1 MQSFRDSFPR
11 GSNRRIALVCIPI
24 GLLIIWYAVANRTPV
39 VSIPNPVMP
48 KLNAF
53 DFYVRAG
60 NAIVGD
66 KQITDAVSTDSTVS
80 YSLKQKEALVGQNVG
95 VVDVL
100 HQGFAY
106 PYLTPPLRSLNT
118 ELPYYKKFRL
128 LARLLSLRG
137 QVRAAHRDWS
147 GAAENYLDG
156 LRLGADI
163 PHGAPLIG
171 KLNGVACQKTARR
184 PLWDVVDHL
193 NAAQTHAVMA
203 RLTDIM
209 ARHVPFTDTIQEEKW
224 TGQAYWLEI
233 CNGTL
238 KTSSTAGA
246 NGSNEENLPS
256 ESAIYLFRSKQ
267 SLIDDFTAYMDRSL
281 AIAREPYIL
290 RKPTPP
296 PPKDIIGLNKLMTS
310 VVLSSRIKDVAAE
323 TQNGLLLVTLALHAF
338 LLEHGHYP
346 KALEE
351 LMPASLRKLP
361 DDPFA
366 AQGTFRYRRT
376 GEGYILYSIGP
387 DGIDNQGTPIDDP
400 ATATT
405 SHPEMRYEVHEKS
418 VGDVVAGVNR

>member
-1 MQSFRDSFPR
+1 MQSFREGFPI

-24 GLLIIWYAVANRTPV
+24 GLLIIWYTVANRTPV

-66 KQITDAVSTDSTVS
+66 KQITDAVSTDPTVS
-80 YSLKQKEALVGQNVG
+80 YSLKQKEALVRQNVG
-95 VVDVL
+95 SVDVL

-118 ELPYYKKFRL
+118 ELPHYKKFRL

-137 QVRAAHRDWS
+137 QVRAAHGDWS

-156 LRLGADI
+156 LRLGEDI
-163 PHGAPLIG
+163 PHGASLIG
-171 KLNGVACQKTARR
+171 ELVGIACQNTARR

-193 NAAQTHAVMA
+193 NAAQTRAVMA

-233 CNGTL
+233 VNGTL
-238 KTSSTAGA
+238 KTTPTKGVVLSS
-246 NGSNEENLPS
+246 EENPPS
-256 ESAIYLFRSKQ
+256 ESMIYLFRSKQ
-267 SLIDDFTAYMDRSL
+267 RLIDDFTTYMDRSI
-281 AIAREPYIL
+281 AIARQPYIF
-290 RKPTPP
+290 RKPP
-296 PPKDIIGLNKLMTS
+296 PPPTDIIGISQLMTS
-310 VVLSSRIKDVAAE
+310 VVPGARIKDVAGE

-338 LLEHGHYP
+338 RLEHGHYP

-351 LMPASLRKLP
+351 LMPSSLPKLP

-366 AQGTFRYRRT
+366 AQGTFQYKFQ
-376 GEGYILYSIGP
+376 GKGYVLYSIGP
-387 DGIDNQGTPIDDP
+387 DGKDDGGTPIDDP
-400 ATATT
+400 KSATT
-405 SHPEMRYEVHEKS
+405 VDPQARYQVKEDS
-418 VGDVVAGVNR
+418 VGDIVAGINRP